1 MKNIFRK
8 MCKTA
13 SEGVRKFSLLL
24 LSVVILSSIAIP
36 FNAVEAEVSPEYTDN
51 IIISQED
58 HYDLKDT
65 YVVPY
70 QDDSSD
76 EQVGTSSTMT
86 VVSMT
91 DNIVGG
97 VFAKMFNDAFTSK
110 ETGAESSK
118 DKQLDVYP
126 IDHHD
131 RSYYGDSP
139 RVRDLSNDNYLVYRD
154 SYLLFSEA
162 DSATYTI
169 SYSDDRLT
177 AYVSPAIALEN
188 LKDDSGNLK
197 TGVVFLGQSIG
208 DDTILVFN
216 GTPQVEDERLVVPLV
231 AMEKIVF
238 NQLFSDGK
246 LKYSRKGLDHEIPFI
261 DWTTDIS
268 GTNWSGTINPSDTQV
283 VTADLEFD
291 IWNLTFALDLYFQI
305 TFDFDITT
313 KGASN
318 GREASR
324 AAKLSFP
331 VEDIFAGIFY
341 FNVQAQFD
349 ESPIQVKGTLLTDFA
364 YSLAITGANI
374 DHFRTPVT
382 ISELTVLNGDYNKDI
397 DFYLGTELEAK
408 FGVIYIDILGH
419 EFGPILSLEQDST
432 GGCYIYANHGK
443 DQYDKPD
450 LSKNEIHVCTKN
462 GEDGCLSLYIFEK
475 NKCAYEFTID
485 LYFDSWTYKIKDPDE
500 KHPDGGVNN
509 FFYNSYTFE
518 SGMQPGQCPNIG
530 YRINAKVDTNLQ
542 TSTKGATV
550 SYTPVAD
557 HFDPFASAVV
567 DDNNKAVLFA
577 PAGAKLQVKAELTS
591 PHDKSW
597 KISNTADLDKT
608 DMPQDVHIVLE
619 IPEKNV
625 YFKNS
630 VSRTASN
637 WPNDVSFAPFL
648 SESVQLPNNI
658 PTLSGMQFLNWNT
671 AEDGSGTSYAPS
683 ATLTLDD
690 DLTLWAQW
698 DKAEKSWYVIYDAN
712 GGSNAPDPQIIQQGT
727 DATLSDEIPSG
738 GSLKFEGW
746 ALKVDAAEPDYQSG
760 DKLPYDSKKNVV
772 VLYALWSLAPVEE
785 PVYISF
791 DPNGVAD
798 AQLPA
803 NFWVKRGSWVK
814 LRGAAAP
821 MGSEYAFL
829 GWSKNKTAEKPEY
842 EADHYYSFDQDTKLY
857 AIWEKQD
864 TVTLTF
870 KDSLPDEASGIPDP
884 ITIIPSMSRDVMIP
898 SQSPQKDGRIFTSWN
913 TAKDGSG
920 KAYAPGTVFT
930 LEKDTTLWAQWKI
943 AENSWYVI
951 YDANGGYY
959 APGSQIVP
967 LGENAVLSLELPEAD
982 DMTFIGWT
990 PDLKTLKPIYQP
1002 GDILPYDSEKNVVVL
1017 YAMWELDPAQRP
1029 VVISF
1034 DANGGLPD
1042 TIPDSLSVP
1051 KGVWTRLP
1059 KHMVTWDPQHDFL
1072 GWSTDKKDSEP
1083 KWKAGGA
1090 VVFNEDTTLYAIWH
1104 AHYKVIE
1111 GAGSIWVKD
1120 SGKTQRFVADGNY
1133 KYFKEFM
1140 IDGKVFSNG
1149 VNIYSG
1155 STVADISADGMETL
1169 SVGTHTVT
1177 FVYIDG
1183 EASATFTVMRQ
1194 VPPTGD
1200 ASYFEMLPPYGD
1212 AAYLELKPLKIGSA
1226 IVGFALLCLMP
1237 LVTRRK

>member
-8 MCKTA
+8 MGKTA

-51 IIISQED
+51 IIISQGD

-70 QDDSSD
+70 QNDSSD

-91 DNIVGG
+91 NNIVGG

-169 SYSDDRLT
+169 SYSDDKLT
-177 AYVSPAIALEN
+177 AYVSPAIALED

-231 AMEKIVF
+231 ATEKIVF

-261 DWTTDIS
+261 DWTTDIK
-268 GTNWSGTINPSDTQV
+268 GTKWSGTIDPSDTQV
-283 VTADLEFD
+283 VTADLDLD

-313 KGASN
+313 SGASN

-324 AAKLSFP
+324 AAKLAFP

-364 YSLAITGANI
+364 YSLTITGANI

-382 ISELTVLNGDYNKDI
+382 ISELTVLNGDYNKEI

-408 FGVIYIDILGH
+408 FGVIYIDIFGY

-432 GGCYIYANHGK
+432 GGCYIYANHEK

-450 LSKNEIHVCTKN
+450 LSKNEIHICTKN

-485 LYFDSWTYKIKDPDE
+485 LYFDSWTYKIIDPDE

-509 FFYNSYTFE
+509 YFYNSYTFE

-608 DMPQDVHIVLE
+608 DMPQDVQIDLT
-619 IPEKNV
+619 IPVKHV

-630 VSRTASN
+630 ESRDADN
-637 WPNDVSFAPFL
+637 WPEDITFAPFL
-648 SESVQLPNNI
+648 DDNVQLPSNI
-658 PTLSGMQFLNWNT
+658 PSISGMQFIGWNT
-671 AEDGSGTSYAPS
+671 AEDGSGTSYSPGAKF
-683 ATLTLDD
+683 TLHN

-698 DKAEKSWYVIYDAN
+698 DK
-712 GGSNAPDPQIIQQGT
+712 
-727 DATLSDEIPSG
+727 
-738 GSLKFEGW
+738 
-746 ALKVDAAEPDYQSG
+746 
-760 DKLPYDSKKNVV
+760 
-772 VLYALWSLAPVEE
+772 
-785 PVYISF
+785 
-791 DPNGVAD
+791 
-798 AQLPA
+798 
-803 NFWVKRGSWVK
+803 
-814 LRGAAAP
+814 
-821 MGSEYAFL
+821 
-829 GWSKNKTAEKPEY
+829 
-842 EADHYYSFDQDTKLY
+842 
-857 AIWEKQD
+857 
-864 TVTLTF
+864 
-870 KDSLPDEASGIPDP
+870 
-884 ITIIPSMSRDVMIP
+884 
-898 SQSPQKDGRIFTSWN
+898 
-913 TAKDGSG
+913 
-920 KAYAPGTVFT
+920 
-930 LEKDTTLWAQWKI
+930 

-951 YDANGGYY
+951 YDANGGTSAPDPQIVLQGKDAKLSDEVPESSSLNFRGWALKHDAAKPDYQPGDTLPYDSEKNVVVLYALWYLDPQDEPILISYDANGVEGAQLPENSWIVRYSWLKLRAATPPFGGEYVFRGWSKDKGAEDPEYLAGRSYYFKEDTTLYAIWERQPTVTLTFKDSLPDESSDIPDPITITPSMSQDVMIPSQIPQKSGRQFVSWNIEKDGSGKAY
-959 APGSQIVP
+959 APGAVITLKEDTTLWAQWDTSENSWYVIYDANGGTNAPDPQIV
-967 LGENAVLSLELPEAD
+967 LQGSDAKLSGKLQKSG
-982 DMTFIGWT
+982 DMFFMGWT
-990 PDLKTLKPIYQP
+990 PDLETLNPTYQP
-1002 GDILPYDSEKNVVVL
+1002 GDTLPYDKEKNVVVL

-1029 VVISF
+1029 VIISF
-1034 DANGGLPD
+1034 DANGGLSD

-1059 KHMVTWDPQHDFL
+1059 KHMVSWDPQHDFL

-1133 KYFKEFM
+1133 KYFKEFK

-1226 IVGFALLCLMP
+1226 IVGLALLCLMP